1 MTTPAP
7 APEEETRKH
16 NAAARADM
24 IRTVIREE
32 LEDELERD
40 AISERIRK
48 RRQTVIKG
56 ALGMKIA
63 DFAAAKRLYTLEDN
77 DRDQYFDTL
86 RETFEALQKGGQ
98 LDFLDGMR
106 SARPRTEAVAGA
118 ASADFSED
126 AAPDVSKPSI
136 DAAYEAGRQASLAN
150 KGLAA
155 MPRNYDH
162 PRARRLKAAFQKGY
176 DSHQAE
182 LAEKLRPPPVPPI
195 PDGAPPAPPA

>member
-16 NAAARADM
+16 NAAARAAT
-24 IRTVIREE
+24 IRKVCAEVTALELECASIREE
-32 LEDELERD
+32 
-40 AISERIRK
+40 IRK
-48 RRQTVIKG
+48 IKQTKIKG
-56 ALGMKIA
+56 DLGMKLS
-63 DFAAAKRLYTLEDN
+63 DFNAALRLYSLEDK
-77 DRDQYFDTL
+77 DRDEYFDTL
-86 RETFEALQKGGQ
+86 RETFEALQKGAQ

-106 SARPRTEAVAGA
+106 SARPRTEAVASAG
-118 ASADFSED
+118 SADFSED